1 MRTAACIRCWI
12 RYPTP
17 MGSSGPATPKLC
29 ISLTPQPSR
38 SQPVHLAEQTSK
50 ISISQPRRQA
60 STRSIGHVSLAPAVF
75 FGRGPGSRVLSPH
88 IRRIAVRS
96 ITTFC
101 TFSREFSQTV
111 GLQSPILI
119 RRRADRTG
127 IHRFAIARSDKRWQH
142 SRLNLHRP
150 LVKNSQHSV
159 GRSMCLRKNFVA
171 QVKFTTT
178 KTLQVHWT
186 ATQMIAFNEN

>member
-1 MRTAACIRCWI
+1 MVRCDPLTDEIIETFKLPTYAVTACAFGGANLEDLYI
-12 RYPTP
+12 TT
-17 MGSSGPATPKLC
+17 ATAGLNEVDRARHPGTGGLFRARPGIKGI
-29 ISLTPQPSR
+29 ISPHSPDSR
-38 SQPVHLAEQTSK
+38 
-50 ISISQPRRQA
+50 
-60 STRSIGHVSLAPAVF
+60 AVYHDILHF
-75 FGRGPGSRVLSPH
+75 FARVL
-88 IRRIAVRS
+88 ANL
-96 ITTFC
+96 
-101 TFSREFSQTV
+101 

-178 KTLQVHWT
+178 KTLQFHWT